1 MSAMDVAS
9 IAAAFVAAQMS
20 RMQMAVAAKI
30 IRMNADQANS
40 VAQLLQSAQQNAAQ
54 LANVAAGVGQN
65 VDISA

>member
-1 MSAMDVAS
+1 MDVAS

-54 LANVAAGVGQN
+54 LANAAAGVGQN